1 MCRIWRWHFTWN
13 GSNVFSSHERNV
25 EVSAAYMT
33 KRISYHKGLVQTNLG
48 IQLKDLVTP
57 YPAQGGH
64 D

>member
-1 MCRIWRWHFTWN
+1 MQNLAFGTLCGMPPTFFRHTKVMSKFLQHI
-13 GSNVFSSHERNV
+13 
-25 EVSAAYMT
+25 T
-33 KRISYHKGLVQTNLG
+33 KRTSQGPG